1 MTSPATVRVA
11 SEYPLMTTPKKA
23 PRSGESISRA
33 VEYCQACWNTEAT
46 MLTSAGILLAAV
58 KSPAA
63 TTPLPHRTTYRPETL
78 TSHHDSRL
86 GTSGRL

>member
-1 MTSPATVRVA
+1 MTSPATDRVA
-11 SEYPLMTTPKKA
+11 SEYPLITMPKKA
-23 PRSGESISRA
+23 PRSGELISRA
-33 VEYCQACWNTEAT
+33 VEYCHACWNTEAT

-63 TTPLPHRTTYRPETL
+63 ATPLPHRTTYRPETL